1 MSLDP
6 EIQVLIDGMAEAG
19 GPPLHEM
26 APEDAR
32 ALYAA
37 MSQMLDTVDAP
48 IGQVEDRTVGE
59 GVPVRIY
66 SPVAGSGVLPVL
78 VFFHGGGWVIGDLN
92 THDSLCRS
100 LANQAHC
107 RVVAVDYRLSP
118 EHKFPAALDDA
129 YGVLKWVEQ
138 YAAEIDVDPNRI
150 AVAGD
155 SAGGNL
161 AAVLALKARDE
172 KGPSIALQLLIYP
185 VTDLTAEDGSREDF
199 SEGYFLA
206 QETML
211 WFSDQYMGPD
221 DDWQTPYASPLMADD
236 FSGLPPAYVVTAGY
250 DILRDE
256 GKAYADA
263 LSAAGVSV
271 TYENYEGMIHGFFNM
286 QSVSKVSVQ
295 AVTAAAVALE
305 AAFSA

>member
-6 EIQVLIDGMAEAG
+6 EIQALIDGMAESDAA
-19 GPPLHEM
+19 PLHEL
-26 APEDAR
+26 APDDAR

-37 MSQMLDTVDAP
+37 MSQMLDTVDVP
-48 IGQVEDRTVGE
+48 IGQVENRTVGE

-78 VFFHGGGWVIGDLN
+78 VFYHGGGWVIGDLDS
-92 THDSLCRS
+92 HDALCRHF
-100 LANQAHC
+100 ANQAHC
-107 RVVAVDYRLSP
+107 RVVAVDYRLAP
-118 EHKFPAALDDA
+118 EHKFPAAVDDA
-129 YGVLKWVEQ
+129 YSVLEWVEQ
-138 YAAEIDVDPNRI
+138 HAGEIDVDPNRI
-150 AVAGD
+150 AVSGD

-161 AAVLALKARDE
+161 AAVMALKARDE
-172 KGPSIALQLLIYP
+172 KGPSIAFQMLIYP

-199 SEGYFLA
+199 AEGYFLA

-211 WFSDQYMGPD
+211 WFSEQYMKPD
-221 DDWQTPYASPLMADD
+221 DDWQTAHASPLMADD
-236 FSGLPPAYVVTAGY
+236 LTGLPPAYVVTAGY

-271 TYENYEGMIHGFFNM
+271 AYTNYEGMIHGFFNM
-286 QSVSKVSVQ
+286 QSVCKVSVQ
-295 AVTAAAVALE
+295 AVSEASAALE
-305 AAFSA
+305 KAFAV

>member
-6 EIQVLIDGMAEAG
+6 EIQVLINGMAEG
-19 GPPLHEM
+19 DTPPLHEL
-26 APEDAR
+26 APEEAR
-32 ALYAA
+32 ALYTA
-37 MSQMLDTVDAP
+37 MSQMLDTVDVP

-92 THDSLCRS
+92 SHDTLCRS

-118 EHKFPAALDDA
+118 EHKFPAGLDDA
-129 YGVLKWVEQ
+129 YSVLEWVEQ
-138 YAAEIDVDPNRI
+138 HAGEIDVDPNRI
-150 AVAGD
+150 AVGGD

-161 AAVLALKARDE
+161 AAVLSLKARDE
-172 KGPSIALQLLIYP
+172 KGPSIAFQLLIYP
-185 VTDLTAEDGSREDF
+185 VTDHTAEDGSREEF
-199 SEGYFLA
+199 AEGYFLA

-211 WFSDQYMGPD
+211 WFSEQYMKPD
-221 DDWQTPYASPLMADD
+221 DDWQTPYASPLMAEN
-236 FSGLPPAYVVTAGY
+236 FANLPPAYVVTAGY

-263 LSAAGVSV
+263 LSSANVDV
-271 TYENYEGMIHGFFNM
+271 VHKNYSGMIHGFFNM

-295 AVTAAAVALE
+295 AVQEASLALE
-305 AAFSA
+305 KAFSL

>member
-6 EIQVLIDGMAEAG
+6 EIQVLIDGMAAG
-19 GPPLHEM
+19 DTPPLHEL
-26 APEDAR
+26 APDEAR
-32 ALYAA
+32 ALYVA
-37 MSQMLDTVDAP
+37 MSQMLDTVDVP
-48 IGQVEDRTVGE
+48 IGQVEDRTIGE

-78 VFFHGGGWVIGDLN
+78 VFYHGGGWVIGDLDS
-92 THDSLCRS
+92 HDTLCRS
-100 LANQAHC
+100 LANQAQC

-129 YGVLKWVEQ
+129 YSVLEWIEQ
-138 YAAEIDVDPNRI
+138 HAGDINVDPNRI

-161 AAVLALKARDE
+161 AAVLALKSRDE
-172 KGPSIALQLLIYP
+172 KGPAIVFQLLIYP

-199 SEGYFLA
+199 AEGYFLA

-211 WFSDQYMGPD
+211 WFSEQYMKPG
-221 DDWQTPYASPLMADD
+221 DDWQTAYVSPLLADD
-236 FSGLPPAYVVTAGY
+236 LTGLPSAYVVTAGY

-263 LSAAGVSV
+263 LSAGGTSV
-271 TYENYEGMIHGFFNM
+271 TYKNYDGMIHGFFNM
-286 QSVSKVSVQ
+286 QAVSKVSVQ
-295 AVTAAAVALE
+295 AVSDAAAALE
-305 AAFSA
+305 KAFAV